1 LSSLPLFL
9 FAKWLTYGILKQ
21 DLFIFF
27 ANAPGMLMA
36 VWLNLQAVKLQYDSF
51 RSQETRK
58 SILQALEREMATSS
72 EMLLLDN
79 SAPSSVLSRIVSK
92 VTAPAMNAPA
102 LHDHIVMLNAVV
114 WLAVIAIIGYGTAF
128 TATTN
133 EWIVGITVNLNL
145 VFFYA
150 SPLVVIWTVLQQRNS
165 ISIHIPT
172 MVTNTLNGSFW
183 AAYGVA
189 ILDPFIAVPNG
200 IGASLGGIQILLC
213 LLFPRRAEA
222 DDALELITGA
232 CPTERSPVMEVAPTI
247 QASH

>member
-1 LSSLPLFL
+1 
-9 FAKWLTYGILKQ
+9 LKQ

-58 SILQALEREMATSS
+58 SIIQALEHEISTSS
-72 EMLLLDN
+72 EVFLLDN

-102 LHDHIVMLNAVV
+102 LHDYIVMLNAVV
-114 WLAVIAIIGYGTAF
+114 WLAVVAIISYGTAF
-128 TATTN
+128 TSTTR
-133 EWIVGITVNLNL
+133 EYIVGITVNLNL
-145 VFFYA
+145 VIFYA
-150 SPLVVIWTVLQQRNS
+150 SPLFVIWTVLQQRNS

-183 AAYGVA
+183 AAYGIA

-200 IGASLGGIQILLC
+200 LGASLGGIQILLC

-222 DDALELITGA
+222 DESPEFITGA
-232 CPTERSPVMEVAPTI
+232 SPTETLPVMEVAPTTP
-247 QASH
+247 ASH